1 MPSKGKA
8 SCRRAGTDSAT
19 SCEALRLRDI
29 VLKPTSRYQYHP
41 PKFNRGP
48 LHPIQSPA
56 SSDPL
61 ARDFEAGPFY
71 FPRLK
76 ETLQHTVT
84 PDLITLTYIHKP
96 PGEQG
101 EEPIG
106 QRLRS
111 WDGSSPYHK
120 NRPLRGPRGGTTL
133 RPVERPLGFKRYP
146 EILAVT
152 MSVYQP
158 AGIKDPTYL
167 LAARAALQAVTGA
180 KPSIQRVKTGVSQWG
195 ITKGQPCGA
204 KATVWGEQA
213 YELLDKMIHLV
224 FPRIKEW
231 PGVSVETGD
240 ESGNVAWGFSPD
252 QLALFP
258 EIQINYD
265 AYPPKVSF
273 FLGVLEVG
281 RLAEGMGA
289 NWRTDDSRVQS
300 QRCDDRNVG

>member
-1 MPSKGKA
+1 MHGVFA
-8 SCRRAGTDSAT
+8 NSCA
-19 SCEALRLRDI
+19 
-29 VLKPTSRYQYHP
+29 RYQYHP

-48 LHPIQSPA
+48 LHPIQSPP
-56 SSDPL
+56 SSDPV
-61 ARDFEAGPFY
+61 ARNFQAGPFY

-76 ETLQHTVT
+76 ETLQGTIA
-84 PDLITLTYIHKP
+84 PDLMTLTYNHKP

-133 RPVERPLGFKRYP
+133 RPVERDISFHNIP
-146 EILAVT
+146 EILSIT

-158 AGIKDPTYL
+158 QGIKDPTYL
-167 LAARAALQAVTGA
+167 LAARTALQAITGA
-180 KPSIQRVKTGVSQWG
+180 KPEIRRVRTGVSQWG
-195 ITKGQPCGA
+195 VSKGQPAGT

-231 PGVSVETGD
+231 PGVSLSTGD
-240 ESGNVAWGFSPD
+240 ESGNIGFGFAPD
-252 QLALFP
+252 ELALFP
-258 EIQINYD
+258 EIQVNYD
-265 AYPPKVSF
+265 AYPPKVS
-273 FLGVLEVG
+273 VP
-281 RLAEGMGA
+281 
-289 NWRTDDSRVQS
+289 
-300 QRCDDRNVG
+300 